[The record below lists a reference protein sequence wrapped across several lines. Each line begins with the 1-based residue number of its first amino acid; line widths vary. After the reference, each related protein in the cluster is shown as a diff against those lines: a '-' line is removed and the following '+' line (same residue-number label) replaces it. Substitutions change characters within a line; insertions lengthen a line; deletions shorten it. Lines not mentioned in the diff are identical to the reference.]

1 MKFEKRRCIFTN
13 QESDAKLKV
22 SKRDKYNWAK
32 SVPCTKAFLEKKG
45 DKSLTT
51 HEFELVELF
60 FNKELVLAKLSNIE
74 LKMKE
79 TRSLL
84 DPNALPEFEEY
95 VDLTPEE
102 ADKAAHEEGL
112 EEIAV
117 TDFGAAMLEK
127 IKELRGKGF
136 LELIEEAHELTE
148 EDKEWLDAPMGPV
161 DLETETLTHQEA
173 WEEPEE
179 KIVEKKE
186 PDIWD

>member
-45 DKSLTT
+45 DKSLTE
-51 HEFELVELF
+51 HEFELVKLF
-60 FNKELVLAKLSNIE
+60 FLKELGLAELSNIE

-84 DPNALPEFEEY
+84 DPDSLPEFEEY

-112 EEIAV
+112 EEIV
-117 TDFGAAMLEK
+117 GPDFGAAMLEK
-127 IKELRGKGF
+127 IKEIKGESF
-136 LELIEEAHELTE
+136 ALTE
-148 EDKEWLDAPMGPV
+148 EDKEWLDAPMGPI
-161 DLETETLTHQEA
+161 DLEAETLTHQEA